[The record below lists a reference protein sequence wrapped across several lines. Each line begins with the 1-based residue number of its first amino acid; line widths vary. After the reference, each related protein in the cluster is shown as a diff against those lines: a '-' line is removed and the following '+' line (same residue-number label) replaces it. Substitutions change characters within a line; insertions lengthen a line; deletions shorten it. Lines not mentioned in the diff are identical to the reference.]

1 MIQVFS
7 QTRRAAATI
16 FVLAFFFA
24 ALCPHAPAQQGIV
37 TTNEAPKDTGF
48 RLKGLDGKF
57 YDTSQMR
64 GDVLVVSF
72 GSTWCVPCISEL
84 VAIEE
89 LKEEYA
95 GKPVKFMWVN
105 IEDPRRTTNNILK
118 YFVKERGLTFPVLRD
133 PGGETLAQYSTATRI
148 PVMVFFDRDGHVS
161 APVGHGMMQD
171 ITIYKQHLRE
181 RVNALLAARADAPTA
196 LPAAE

>member
-1 MIQVFS
+1 MKSSARSRFG
-7 QTRRAAATI
+7 
-16 FVLAFFFA
+16 FVLALTLLLA
-24 ALCPHAPAQQGIV
+24 AVCLQASAQQV
-37 TTNEAPKDTGF
+37 VAPTPDVPKDAGF

-95 GKPVKFMWVN
+95 GKPVKFLWVN

-133 PGGETLAQYSTATRI
+133 PGGETLNQYSTATRI
-148 PVMVFFDRDGHVS
+148 PVMVFFDRDGHLS

-181 RVNALLAARADAPTA
+181 RVNALLAARADAPAA
-196 LPAAE
+196 LPAAK

>member
-1 MIQVFS
+1 M
-7 QTRRAAATI
+7 RRVTVI
-16 FVLAFFFA
+16 IVLPLLLA
-24 ALCPHAPAQQGIV
+24 ALCSRVSAQQGIV
-37 TTNEAPKDTGF
+37 TSSDAPKDAGF

-57 YDTSQMR
+57 YDTSEMR

-72 GSTWCVPCISEL
+72 GSTWCVPCISEI

-95 GKPVKFMWVN
+95 HKPVRFMWVN
-105 IEDPRRTTNNILK
+105 IEDPRRTSNNILK
-118 YFVKERGLTFPVLRD
+118 YFVKERGMTIPVLRD
-133 PGGETLAQYSTATRI
+133 PGGETLSQYSTATRI

-161 APVGHGMMQD
+161 GPVGHGMMQD

-196 LPAAE
+196 SPAAK